1 MDREILKK
9 IPLFRSVS
17 PEDAERMLGCL
28 NAVRRRYEPEER
40 ILWAGQAAERLGAVL
55 EGKVQIIREDED
67 GTRTILAGAGPGELF
82 AEAFACAGGATL
94 PVSVLAMTPCEVLL
108 IEPGRIATGC
118 SATCACH
125 SRLIANMLTVLADK
139 NLFLNRRL
147 GHLSKRST
155 RDKLLS
161 YLEEQAAGRADEFT
175 IPFTRAELADYLCV
189 ERSAMSTVLS
199 RLRAEGL
206 VETRGRRFRLHTHPH

>member
-9 IPLFRSVS
+9 IPLFRGVS
-17 PEDAERMLGCL
+17 PEEAERMLGCL

-67 GTRTILAGAGPGELF
+67 GARTILAGAGPGELF
-82 AEAFACAGGATL
+82 AEAF
-94 PVSVLAMTPCEVLL
+94 
-108 IEPGRIATGC
+108 
-118 SATCACH
+118 
-125 SRLIANMLTVLADK
+125 
-139 NLFLNRRL
+139 
-147 GHLSKRST
+147 
-155 RDKLLS
+155 
-161 YLEEQAAGRADEFT
+161 EEQAAGRADEFA

>member
-9 IPLFRSVS
+9 IPLFRGVS
-17 PEDAERMLGCL
+17 PEEAERMLGCL

-161 YLEEQAAGRADEFT
+161 YLEEQAAGRADEFA

-189 ERSAMSTVLS
+189 ERSGFL
-199 RLRAEGL
+199 L
-206 VETRGRRFRLHTHPH
+206 